1 MKRLVDFLTQ
11 EEVRGKSLSESLLFK
26 AFCVDSRQ
34 VQQGSL
40 FLAIPSLSIN
50 SAESYILEAIQRGA
64 SIILMQ
70 QGTVLS
76 SRVLEAID
84 TQKVAIF
91 EVQNSRLMASLFA
104 SRLFPVQPN
113 VITGITGTNGKTS
126 VASFT
131 RQLWELL
138 GFKSASLGTLGVQGA
153 HVEKSGLIDFSYST
167 PDPLILYPILE
178 NLQLQGVEHLAM
190 EVSSHG
196 LDMYR
201 AEHVQFKVAAFTNL
215 SHEHLD
221 YHETMEAYFQAK
233 ARLFK
238 EVLSLQGT
246 AIVNVGTNFGQEI
259 AKICTQRGLNLI
271 TLGHENSDIYVQKI
285 VTELHGN
292 QVSFKAFGKT
302 YNIFLPLVGQ
312 FQVENVLTAF
322 AIAMSTG
329 AHCEEV
335 VKVLESLQGV
345 KGRMEFVGETK
356 AGASIFVDYAHK
368 PLALETVLKSLR
380 AHTHGQI
387 FVVFGCG
394 GERDQAKRMM
404 MGKIAANHAECVI
417 VTDDN
422 PRSEDPK
429 AIRRQILEGAPSA
442 YEIAS
447 REEAIAYAIQTAKA
461 GDICLIAGKGHEQG
475 QIIGSVT
482 HPFCDRSVA
491 QDILA
496 RMERGGSR

>member
-11 EEVRGKSLSESLLFK
+11 EEVRGKSLSESLLFN
-26 AFCVDSRQ
+26 ALCVDSRQ
-34 VQQGSL
+34 VQEKNL
-40 FLAIPSLSIN
+40 FLAIPSFSEN
-50 SAESYILEAIQRGA
+50 STEPHILEAIQRGA

-70 QGTVLS
+70 QNTTLS
-76 SRVLEAID
+76 PRVLELIE
-84 TQKVAIF
+84 TKKVAIF
-91 EVQNSRLMASLFA
+91 EIQNSRLMASAIA
-104 SRLFPVQPN
+104 SRLFSAHPSIVA
-113 VITGITGTNGKTS
+113 GITGTNGKTS

-138 GFKSASLGTLGVQGA
+138 GAKSASLGTLGVQGTK
-153 HVEKSGLIDFSYST
+153 VEKSGLIDFSYST

-178 NLQLQGVEHLAM
+178 NLKLQGVNHLAM

-221 YHETMEAYFQAK
+221 YHGTMEAYFQAK

-238 EVLSLQGT
+238 EVLSSQGI
-246 AIVNVGTNFGQEI
+246 AVVNVGTNFGQEI
-259 AKICTQRGLNLI
+259 AKICAQRGLNLV
-271 TLGHENSDIYVQKI
+271 TLGHENSDIHVQKI
-285 VTELHGN
+285 VTELQGN
-292 QVSFKAFGKT
+292 QIFFKAFGKA
-302 YNIFLPLVGQ
+302 YSVFLPLVGQ

-322 AIAMSTG
+322 AIAISTG
-329 AHCEEV
+329 AHCEEAI
-335 VKVLESLQGV
+335 KVLENLQGV
-345 KGRMEFVGETK
+345 KGRMEFVGESK
-356 AGASIFVDYAHK
+356 AGASIFIDYAHK

-394 GERDQAKRMM
+394 GDRDQAKRPM
-404 MGKIAANHAECVI
+404 MGKIATNHANCVI
-417 VTDDN
+417 ITDDN
-422 PRSEDPK
+422 PRSEDPQ
-429 AIRRQILEGAPSA
+429 AIRRQILEGAPHA

-447 REEAIAYAIQTAKA
+447 REEAIAYAIQKAKA

-475 QIIGSVT
+475 QIIGSVNY
-482 HPFCDRSVA
+482 PFCDRSVA
-491 QDILA
+491 QNILA
-496 RMERGGSR
+496 KMEGDSR